1 MHSQFFNLSR
11 PTPPP
16 PFVLQWHSI
25 NRSLCTFLRKEE
37 KGPEVFR
44 TVFEKL
50 RYSLE
55 RKNVIKVKVSFLHF
69 NGIDDNHLD
78 SEAYFSIDY

>member
-1 MHSQFFNLSR
+1 MMRAERRRYL
-11 PTPPP
+11 
-16 PFVLQWHSI
+16 VK
-25 NRSLCTFLRKEE
+25 LRYLWSKLNELE
-37 KGPEVFR
+37 DE

-55 RKNVIKVKVSFLHF
+55 RKNVINVKVSFLHF